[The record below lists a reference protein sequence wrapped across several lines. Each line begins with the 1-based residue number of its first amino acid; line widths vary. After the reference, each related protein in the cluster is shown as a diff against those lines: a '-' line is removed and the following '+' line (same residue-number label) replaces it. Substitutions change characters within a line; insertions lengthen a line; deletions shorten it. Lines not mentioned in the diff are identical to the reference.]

1 MKRLLLLVALVLA
14 LPTAAAAHGD
24 TGIIEVVS
32 AEPAGATSVDY
43 VVQLTYESDG
53 DPVPD
58 ADVTVTVEGGE
69 PLAMTPEG
77 EGRYAATVTFPDDAG
92 EHAVR
97 FAAEEPAA
105 TLEHEQVVTT
115 TTTDATASTTDAPNV
130 AAEPLPDP
138 DAAEGSS
145 TWLLVL
151 MAIIVVAMVVLA
163 VAYVRGRR
171 PPA

>member
-77 EGRYAATVTFPDDAG
+77 DGRYVATVTFPDAG

-138 DAAEGSS
+138 DAAEGGS